1 METQKVLVI
10 PSAAI
15 NQVHSTSCCGIQMY
29 SGNAFEEL
37 RLLSIPGY
45 AFPGRGTRYWHGR
58 RQEVIE
64 NWMVSIMYDS

>member
-1 METQKVLVI
+1 
-10 PSAAI
+10 
-15 NQVHSTSCCGIQMY
+15 MY